1 MSAQVA
7 ENRVAYDVI
16 RTSEMSH
23 YMTLEE
29 MHERLTNNIHKV
41 LEYIESIKV
50 RPLHPQTTM
59 EELNRNGMP
68 LHQAMDQLREKAR
81 AYYQA

>member
-1 MSAQVA
+1 MSAAQAIASKRFLIAMGSMV
-7 ENRVAYDVI
+7 ED
-16 RTSEMSH
+16 EQ
-23 YMTLEE
+23 
-29 MHERLTNNIHKV
+29 RLNEV

-50 RPLHPQTTM
+50 RPHCEQMTI
-59 EELNRNGMP
+59 EELEKNGMP